1 MLQKKGKKNM
11 RNMKEWCREVM
22 ASPERIAIPIMT
34 HPGIELC
41 GKTVKQAVTNG
52 EIHAEAIRKLN
63 EMYPAA
69 ASTVIMD
76 LTVEAECFG
85 AEIVFTENEVPNV
98 VGRLVQDHAS
108 ISALQVPSIH
118 SGRMPE
124 YLKAN
129 KLAAEFI
136 TDKPVFGGCI
146 GPFSLAG
153 RLYDMSEM
161 MMALYMEPDTIRLLL
176 EKCTELI
183 ISYLRAMKET
193 GVNGVIIAE
202 PAAGLVSNE
211 DCSSFSST
219 YITRIVEELQDDHFM
234 IVLHNC
240 GNTGHCT
247 AAMIETKA
255 AGLHFGNKIDM
266 VGVLQECPED
276 ILVMGNIDP
285 VGIFKMASPEKIKQ
299 ETLSLLQKTSQWKN
313 FILSSGCDVPPE
325 VPMENITAFYEALN
339 EYNHQ

>member
-1 MLQKKGKKNM
+1 M

-41 GKTVKQAVTNG
+41 GKTVKQAFTNG

-176 EKCTELI
+176 EKCTEFI

-266 VGVLQECPED
+266 AGVLQECPED

>member
-1 MLQKKGKKNM
+1 
-11 RNMKEWCREVM
+11 MKEWCHDVI
-22 ASPERIAIPIMT
+22 ATPERIAIPIMT

-52 EIHAEAIRKLN
+52 ETHAEAICKLD
-63 EMYPAA
+63 EVYPAA

-85 AEIVFTENEVPNV
+85 SEIVFAENEVPNV
-98 VGRLVQDHAS
+98 VGRLVHDHAS
-108 ISALQVPSIH
+108 IVALPVPSIQ

-129 KLAAEFI
+129 RLAAENI

-161 MMALYMEPDTIRLLL
+161 MMSLYMEPDSIRLLL
-176 EKCTELI
+176 EKCTEFI
-183 ISYLRAMKET
+183 TNYLRAMKET

-219 YITRIVEELQDDHFM
+219 YISRIVEELQDDNFM

-247 AAMIETKA
+247 AAMVETKA

-266 VGVLQECPED
+266 VQVLQECPED

-285 VGIFKMASPEKIKQ
+285 VGIFKMATPEKVKK
-299 ETLSLLQKTSQWKN
+299 ETLELLQKTGKWKN

-325 VPMENITAFYEALN
+325 VPMENIDAFYQALN
-339 EYNHQ
+339 EYNRQ

>member
-1 MLQKKGKKNM
+1 MLQKKGKQNM
-11 RNMKEWCREVM
+11 KNMKEWCREVM
-22 ASPERIAIPIMT
+22 ANPERIAIPIMT

-52 EIHAEAIRKLN
+52 QIHAEAIRKLN
-63 EMYPAA
+63 EVYPAA
-69 ASTVIMD
+69 AATVIMD

-85 AEIVFTENEVPNV
+85 AEVVFTENEVPNV
-98 VGRLVQDHAS
+98 VGRLVQDSAS
-108 ISALQVPSIH
+108 ISALQIPSIH

-129 KLAAEFI
+129 KLAAECI

-161 MMALYMEPDTIRLLL
+161 MMALYMEPDSIRILL
-176 EKCTELI
+176 EKCTEFI

-219 YITRIVEELQDDHFM
+219 YITRIVEELQDDRFM

-247 AAMIETKA
+247 AAMIETGA

-285 VGIFKMASPEKIKQ
+285 VGIFKMASPEKIRQ
-299 ETLSLLQKTSQWKN
+299 ETLGLLQSTGRWKN

-325 VPMENITAFYEALN
+325 VPMENIAAFYEALN